1 MPRSVSALAWC
12 ALVGWLLVTLLTP
25 GVALAQQSDA
35 RLFPQTGYRVADNAF
50 WDYFRRRGGVRT
62 FGYPVSNTFTLQ
74 GFKVQIYQRA
84 VLQLQPNGSVG
95 MVNLLD
101 EGVLP
106 YTRINGSSFP
116 EIDQEVVKRQP
127 KVGEPDYHVKAL
139 QFVRDNAPDT
149 WQGQKVNFFQT
160 FSSAVRAEEEHTSDR
175 SQQV

>member
-1 MPRSVSALAWC
+1 MPRIVSALAWS
-12 ALVGWLLVTLLTP
+12 ALFGWLLVTLLPP

-35 RLFPQTGYRVADNAF
+35 RMFPQTGYRVADNAF

-74 GFKVQIYQRA
+74 GFKVQIFQRA

-95 MVNLLD
+95 MLNLLD

-116 EIDQEVVKRQP
+116 EIDQDVVKRQP
-127 KVGEPDYHVKAL
+127 KVG
-139 QFVRDNAPDT
+139 
-149 WQGQKVNFFQT
+149 
-160 FSSAVRAEEEHTSDR
+160 
-175 SQQV
+175 